1 MVVIM
6 ARSGNGLT
14 AWSGGIGLACVWLL
28 LTSVPARSAAAPAL
42 AVTAP
47 SYIDTSGEPRDQA
60 ADHERRVKLFAD
72 SLRDNLATSG
82 KFRITPLDCQPSPCT
97 AATSDPAQ
105 LIANAKQAGAA
116 YLLVGGIHK
125 MSTLV
130 QWAKFDILDV
140 DTQNVVFDRLLTF
153 RGDNDAAWKNA
164 ETFLEREILQQD
176 VFKQPR

>member
-1 MVVIM
+1 
-6 ARSGNGLT
+6 
-14 AWSGGIGLACVWLL
+14 
-28 LTSVPARSAAAPAL
+28 
-42 AVTAP
+42 
-47 SYIDTSGEPRDQA
+47 
-60 ADHERRVKLFAD
+60 VKLFAD

-130 QWAKFDILDV
+130 QWAKFDIWTLIRKMLFS
-140 DTQNVVFDRLLTF
+140 TGCLHSEATTTRLGKMPRRFSNAKFCSRTFSSSRAERVVKIMLR
-153 RGDNDAAWKNA
+153 
-164 ETFLEREILQQD
+164 
-176 VFKQPR
+176 